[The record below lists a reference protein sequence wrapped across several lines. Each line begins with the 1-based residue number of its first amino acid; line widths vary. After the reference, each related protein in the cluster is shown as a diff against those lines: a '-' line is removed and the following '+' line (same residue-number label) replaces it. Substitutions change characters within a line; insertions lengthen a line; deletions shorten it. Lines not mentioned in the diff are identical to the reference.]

1 MKFIYVAL
9 SKCKKV
15 IKVGSS
21 YTPSQRIPSLKVE
34 GAESFRML
42 FHSSGVSEEEAK
54 IIEQE
59 VTKQFKEYIIQGKE
73 WYSNLKPILIIE
85 YLLEDLGLKPYAIEE
100 YQSEFT
106 SWGETYKEY
115 KAFPISNKNYPLI
128 KEKPSKG
135 LFAIRFVNE
144 DRFDYICFCNYG
156 DASKFYYAYKLHIEM
171 ADTIINDLYNITPP
185 NFNSLSISTSK
196 DIYSLRHKI
205 TESKETL
212 LKLLKLTE
220 I

>member
-21 YTPSQRIPSLKVE
+21 YTPNQRIPSLKVE
-34 GAESFRML
+34 GAESFKML

-73 WYSNLKPILIIE
+73 WYSNLKPIIIIE
-85 YLLEDLGLKPYAIEE
+85 YLIEDLGLKPYAIEE
-100 YQSEFT
+100 YQSNFE
-106 SWGETYKEY
+106 SWVETYQVY
-115 KAFPISNKNYPLI
+115 KSFPTANDKFPLI

-135 LFAIRFVNE
+135 LFAIRFVNG
-144 DRFDYICFCNYG
+144 DRFDYICFCNFG
-156 DASKFYYAYKLHIEM
+156 DAREFYISYKLHIEM

-196 DIYSLRHKI
+196 DIYSLRHRI
-205 TESKETL
+205 SERKETL

-220 I
+220 N